1 MTRMLL
7 IGSALALAAGCTS
20 GPPAAEAPPP
30 AADYLSVPEAQLS
43 KLEMASVATV
53 PWETVVRTT
62 GVVDFN
68 ADSTTQAIP
77 QVSGPITR
85 IVADTGTRVH
95 AGDPLMYVM
104 SAEMA
109 DAVSTYRKAK
119 NRLDLARRTLDRD
132 KDLFDHKAIAQ
143 RDLESSQADY
153 NDASTDVQA
162 SLEALRVFNVSPEDL
177 ADAEH
182 QDTVIRPQLA
192 VRAPISGAV
201 VQKFVLPGQVV
212 EAGAAPAFVISD
224 MSTVWVQG
232 NLYERDLAS
241 VHIGDRVDIDTPA
254 LGETFRGT
262 VSYIGAV
269 VDPATRTTP
278 VRITTRNT
286 DGALKKDLFVDLTI
300 RDSATKNVLAVPVTA
315 VLYDEQNLPFVYVQM
330 SPGKFAQRHITL
342 GAQANGRFEVRDGL
356 REGDPVVA
364 QGSIFLQFAS
374 TYQQ

>member
-1 MTRMLL
+1 M
-7 IGSALALAAGCTS
+7 AA
-20 GPPAAEAPPP
+20 
-30 AADYLSVPEAQLS
+30 
-43 KLEMASVATV
+43 VATV
-53 PWETVVRTT
+53 PWETVVKTT

-68 ADSTTQAIP
+68 ADATSQAIP

-85 IVADTGTRVH
+85 IVADTGTRVQ

-104 SAEMA
+104 STEVA

-119 NRLDLARRTLDRD
+119 NRLDLARRTFDRD
-132 KDLFDHKAIAQ
+132 KDLLEHKAISA
-143 RDLESSQADY
+143 RELESSQADY

-162 SLEALRVFNVSPEDL
+162 SLEGLRVFNVSPEDL

-182 QDTVIRPQLA
+182 QDTAIRPQLA
-192 VRAPISGAV
+192 VRAPIAGVV

-212 EAGAAPAFVISD
+212 EAGATPAFVISD

-254 LGETFRGT
+254 VRETFRGT
-262 VSYIGAV
+262 VSYVGAM

-300 RDSATKNVLAVPVTA
+300 HDNTTRDVLAVPVTA
-315 VLYDEQNLPFVYVQM
+315 VLYDEQNLPFVYVQV

-342 GAQANGRFEVRDGL
+342 GAQDNGRFEVLDGV